1 MKIVRSS
8 TSEISFLV
16 ESIDIPMQE
25 QDFIIITEPERDGEA
40 PQKYLAQIEKLIQN
54 KEGSITGSAAI
65 LGIINATDHSLSACR
80 FPISTDSRLDPPPVG
95 LISKILSSRDDRGIY
110 LGDVI
115 TSANQ
120 KEPFLITPNFIERHL
135 LCVATTGAGKSY
147 SIGVLL
153 EEILLKFPEA
163 AVILFDIH
171 NEYWGLALPNDG
183 IEVEHLDH
191 QDYSPRG
198 FLANILI
205 FEKESLGLGRKF
217 DLPRLRRLV
226 DLTAPQENSL
236 ATLLDSPLV
245 LEDLIEKIK
254 QSEDMHSA
262 TRENL
267 ISKIRKLRT
276 LRFFDSELPLDALV
290 RSGQVSLVR
299 LDQFVDERNRGIVV
313 NEILTQLFDQ
323 KIRGEL
329 DTKEVIIVCEEAHRF
344 SSENDILARISREG
358 RKFGIYTVLV
368 SQRPGDLP
376 DDIIANMNTLIA
388 LRVRSDKDLTKIRL
402 MEGIRAETVA
412 LLPHLSR
419 GEALIVGLRQG
430 TYRPIKVLVRPRMSK
445 HIDPQ
450 IDHLPDSIPRY
461 SPHRQIA
468 ISPPVTSVPEEI
480 KPPPSYSPPL
490 IDAIQAF
497 DSKDLSNLLA
507 CEHVFIL
514 HKRTGLC
521 LFDLSVS
528 MLEIDSQLVSGFL
541 TAISGFFQ
549 ELKTQSSVKERLI
562 VRTFAEDIGDR
573 AFEIVQCEGEYTVTA
588 VILDRALKYL
598 NKFKQRIRDFVY
610 VFENTFRSQLNSAS
624 TSGVIIHEDFA
635 MAIKLLDY
643 FMGFS
648 LLIPLRLDPFPPEM
662 EFSDLLGI
670 IDSQMERVAKSEGLF
685 AEEIVN
691 QCLLDSEYNL
701 REIIQAV
708 LLFLQKGILVLQDK
722 TRTLPP
728 FTETSRP
735 GDLIESSPIEDIK
748 VKEEP
753 LLEKMSVIPPKL
765 SEENETLHIEWLPAV
780 IEKITPTALPNAL
793 VPDILERDLI
803 FESDLRIKTHSTR
816 VETLSKTDLDKWA
829 RIMDTN
835 GFILTQQ
842 NGNPLSGIKLIF
854 ESEATKLVCS
864 LAKLKDGDYILILGE
879 IL

>member
-1 MKIVRSS
+1 M
-8 TSEISFLV
+8 EP
-16 ESIDIPMQE
+16 IDIPMQE
-25 QDFIIITEPERDGEA
+25 QDFIIITEPEKDEEVS
-40 PQKYLAQIEKLIQN
+40 QKYLAQIEKLVQD
-54 KEGSITGSAAI
+54 KEGSISGSASI
-65 LGIINATDHSLSACR
+65 LGVIDTTNYTLSACR
-80 FPISTDSRLDPPPVG
+80 FPISTDSRLDPPPAG
-95 LISKILSSRDDRGIY
+95 LISKIFSSREDRGIY

-147 SIGVLL
+147 TIGVLL

-183 IEVEHLDH
+183 FEVEHLDY

-198 FLANILI
+198 FLDNILI
-205 FEKESLGLGRKF
+205 FEKGSLGLGRKF

-236 ATLLDSPLV
+236 AILLDPPLV
-245 LEDLIEKIK
+245 LEDLVEKIK
-254 QSEDMHSA
+254 QSEEIHSA
-262 TRENL
+262 TRDNL
-267 ISKIRKLRT
+267 ISKVRKLRS
-276 LRFFDSELPLDALV
+276 LRFFDSQLPLDTLV

-299 LDQFVDERNRGIVV
+299 LDQFVDEQNRGMVV
-313 NEILTQLFDQ
+313 NEILTQLFDH

-344 SSENDILARISREG
+344 SSQSDILARISREG
-358 RKFGIYTVLV
+358 RKFGLYTVLV

-450 IDHLPDSIPRY
+450 IDQLPDSIPRY
-461 SPHRQIA
+461 SSHSQIA
-468 ISPPVTSVPEEI
+468 SSPPATSEAERI
-480 KPPPSYSPPL
+480 KPPGYSPPF
-490 IDAIQAF
+490 IEAIKAF
-497 DSKDLSNLLA
+497 DFKDLSNLLA
-507 CEHVFIL
+507 CEHIFIL
-514 HKRTGLC
+514 HKRSGLC

-528 MLEIDSQLVSGFL
+528 MLKIDSQLVSGFL

-610 VFENTFRSQLNSAS
+610 VFENTFRSQLNLAS
-624 TSGVIIHEDFA
+624 TSGVIVHEDFA
-635 MAIKLLDY
+635 LAIKILDY

-648 LLIPLRLDPFPPEM
+648 LLSPLRLNPIPPEM
-662 EFSDLLGI
+662 EFSDLLEI
-670 IDSQMERVAKSEGLF
+670 IGSQMERVAKSEGLF
-685 AEEIVN
+685 LEEIVN

-701 REIIQAV
+701 KEIIQAV
-708 LLFLQKGILVLQDK
+708 LFFLQNGTLILHNRA
-722 TRTLPP
+722 RTLPP
-728 FTETSRP
+728 FTDTSKSE
-735 GDLIESSPIEDIK
+735 DLAEYSPFEDIK
-748 VKEEP
+748 VEKESFF
-753 LLEKMSVIPPKL
+753 EKTPTSDL
-765 SEENETLHIEWLPAV
+765 SEKNEALHIEWLSAV
-780 IEKITPTALPNAL
+780 IEKVTPTALPDNL
-793 VPDILERDLI
+793 VPDILQRDLI
-803 FESDLRIKTHSTR
+803 FESELRIKTHSTR
-816 VETLSKTDLDKWA
+816 VETLSKADLDKWA
-829 RIMDTN
+829 RIMDNN

-842 NGNPLSGIKLIF
+842 NGNPLNGIKMIF
-854 ESEATKLVCS
+854 ESETTKVACS
-864 LAKLKDGDYILILGE
+864 LARMKDGDYLLILGE